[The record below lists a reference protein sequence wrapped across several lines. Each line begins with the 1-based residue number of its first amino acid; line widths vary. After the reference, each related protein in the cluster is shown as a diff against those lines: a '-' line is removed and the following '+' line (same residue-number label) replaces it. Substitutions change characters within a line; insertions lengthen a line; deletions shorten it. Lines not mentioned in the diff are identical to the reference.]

1 MSKRIVAALGA
12 ATLTVGILIGA
23 AGAVLV
29 GNATTPDGMG
39 MNGTMGQ
46 MMNTAG
52 GSMMGGSMMG
62 GSMMGGSMMGG
73 ADFDDMAEWHAQHHG
88 TGR

>member
-12 ATLTVGILIGA
+12 ATLTVGILVGA

-29 GNATTPDGMG
+29 GNTTTPDRMG

-46 MMNTAG
+46 IMNMAG

-62 GSMMGGSMMGG
+62 G
-73 ADFDDMAEWHAQHHG
+73 AEFDDMAEWHAQHHG

>member
-1 MSKRIVAALGA
+1 MSNRIVAALGA
-12 ATLTVGILIGA
+12 ATLTVGILVGA

-29 GNATTPDGMG
+29 GNATAPDWLG
-39 MNGTMGQ
+39 MNGSMGQ

-52 GSMMGGSMMG
+52 GSMA
-62 GSMMGGSMMGG
+62 GGSMMGG
-73 ADFDDMAEWHAQHHG
+73 ADFDDMAELHAQHHG